1 MTTYTKGL
9 LFDIAFHVVD
19 ICKVTVKKNSHIIS
33 FYRYLFFFFP
43 KGSLGK
49 DPPLNPCGNDMA
61 EAFHHVL
68 WE

>member
-9 LFDIAFHVVD
+9 IFDIAFHVVD
-19 ICKVTVKKNSHIIS
+19 ICKVTVKKKHIIS
-33 FYRYLFFFFP
+33 FYRYLFFFLP
-43 KGSLGK
+43 KVSLGK

-61 EAFHHVL
+61 EAFCHVL